1 MGWSPPATLQ
11 RTYDGQLTVL
21 QAIPR
26 PAFSW
31 ELIAMGTSTMRT
43 TTRSC
48 HVGSCLVTGE
58 DSGGEG
64 YIRLGEHI
72 LIDYVME

>member
-1 MGWSPPATLQ
+1 MGWSPSATLR
-11 RTYDGQLTVL
+11 RTYDSQLTVL

-26 PAFSW
+26 PVFSW
-31 ELIAMGTSTMRT
+31 ALIAMGTNTMKT
-43 TTRSC
+43 TTKSC
-48 HVGSCLVTGE
+48 HVGPYLVTGE